1 MATTT
6 RRRGAAIRLALA
18 FLVSFGLFVIATS
31 SPRLSPPR
39 SDVVSQPP
47 SKKPVPQI
55 LTDGTPVVVV
65 SKSGSPPVVIE
76 AIDTHVPFG
85 VAGLVRWC
93 EASDT
98 YVSTFY
104 ARWDRFGVKK
114 GGPAVSGLATFD
126 VAPIAGTERFRV
138 GARVPGVPIGTR
150 AIQQTAQYCEPE
162 DTNAIMRLSDEPW
175 ADTPADV
182 HVNSWETVFAKIV
195 TAPDLSRRLCPK
207 TTAGKPPPCRG
218 GLNTPNVT
226 EPRVRWTNYA
236 HWFLVHRR
244 GNVIDRV
251 VAIESDER

>member
-1 MATTT
+1 MV
-6 RRRGAAIRLALA
+6 RLALA
-18 FLVSFGLFVIATS
+18 LLVSLSLFVIATT

-47 SKKPVPQI
+47 SKKRVPQI

-104 ARWDRFGVKK
+104 SRWDRYGVKK

-126 VAPIAGTERFRV
+126 VSPIAGTTWF
-138 GARVPGVPIGTR
+138 
-150 AIQQTAQYCEPE
+150 
-162 DTNAIMRLSDEPW
+162 RLSARECPALQSAHGHW
-175 ADTPADV
+175 NRRPSTASPRARTP
-182 HVNSWETVFAKIV
+182 SCG
-195 TAPDLSRRLCPK
+195 SRTNPGQ
-207 TTAGKPPPCRG
+207 TPPQTSRSTSG
-218 GLNTPNVT
+218 RKSL
-226 EPRVRWTNYA
+226 
-236 HWFLVHRR
+236 RR
-244 GNVIDRV
+244 
-251 VAIESDER
+251 S